1 MIVCNYVDECLREV
15 ESKFLKSLRE
25 LQVFNGSGSVSVEA
39 DEHVSPLIDIVE
51 QLSKLNNI
59 NGAAHVLVEH
69 ADHHLAGLLAELGH
83 VAVDEGG
90 LELQST
96 DLTTAISVH

>member
-1 MIVCNYVDECLREV
+1 M
-15 ESKFLKSLRE
+15 
-25 LQVFNGSGSVSVEA
+25 FNGSGSVSVEA

-83 VAVDEGG
+83 VSINKCLVDKIINQ
-90 LELQST
+90 LRWV
-96 DLTTAISVH
+96 SVLF